1 MTNTLDEISEEYQN
15 EIEPLLMEV
24 LSALVEKSDKASDK
38 LEKRDKKLPDI
49 QDNI

>member
-1 MTNTLDEISEEYQN
+1 
-15 EIEPLLMEV
+15 MEV
-24 LSALVEKSDKASDK
+24 LSDLVEKSDKTSDK